1 MLFEVGGTRKHD
13 RPSSRIPTF
22 EKADRYTFPT
32 LTSVERCR
40 STSNKT
46 DHLRLGATADLFN
59 TVKIGFEIQG
69 NTLQQAAGYM
79 VDTWCA
85 QFEVFGGRTMSMNP
99 RTLEHRERRGAKFS
113 AFAVA
118 LTKVNLLL
126 LLLSAFPIPSYGRG
140 SQQEQSREPLGSL
153 TSVGEVY
160 LNDSLAPGEATIF
173 PGDKVRTG
181 ETGTAAFAMSGKGTV
196 KISPLSRVV
205 FSGSYEF
212 TAALEAGTIVLN
224 TITGP
229 KGLTLRI
236 GNNVVVPYTRQKSAT
251 LQVTRAPDGSIH
263 VACLDGSA
271 GVLTMDGNVGQF
283 LQAGQSTSISASSNF
298 LSAPSTPEGA
308 GSSHHPGWILLGLAG
323 AGAAAA
329 AALLHGGSTQSISP
343 SGP

>member
-1 MLFEVGGTRKHD
+1 
-13 RPSSRIPTF
+13 
-22 EKADRYTFPT
+22 
-32 LTSVERCR
+32 
-40 STSNKT
+40 
-46 DHLRLGATADLFN
+46 
-59 TVKIGFEIQG
+59 
-69 NTLQQAAGYM
+69 

-85 QFEVFGGRTMSMNP
+85 QFEVFGGRMMSMNP
-99 RTLEHRERRGAKFS
+99 RTLERRERRGARYS
-113 AFAVA
+113 AVA
-118 LTKVNLLL
+118 VVLTKLNLLL
-126 LLLSAFPIPSYGRG
+126 LLVYALPIPSYGRG
-140 SQQEQSREPLGSL
+140 SQQEQSKEPLGSL

-160 LNDSLAPGEATIF
+160 LNDSPAPGEATIF

-263 VACLDGSA
+263 VACLDGTA
-271 GVLTMDGNVGQF
+271 GVLTLDGNVGQF
-283 LQAGQSTSISASSNF
+283 LQAGQSTSISASSDLSSLPSPAKGDGSNF
-298 LSAPSTPEGA
+298 
-308 GSSHHPGWILLGLAG
+308 HPGWLLLGLAG

-329 AALLHGGSTQSISP
+329 AALLHGGSAQSISP

>member
-1 MLFEVGGTRKHD
+1 
-13 RPSSRIPTF
+13 
-22 EKADRYTFPT
+22 
-32 LTSVERCR
+32 
-40 STSNKT
+40 
-46 DHLRLGATADLFN
+46 
-59 TVKIGFEIQG
+59 
-69 NTLQQAAGYM
+69 
-79 VDTWCA
+79 
-85 QFEVFGGRTMSMNP
+85 MSMDP
-99 RTLEHRERRGAKFS
+99 LMLERRERRGAKFS

-118 LTKVNLLL
+118 LTKLNLLL
-126 LLLSAFPIPSYGRG
+126 LLLSALPISSYGRG

-160 LNDSLAPGEATIF
+160 LNDSSAPSESTIF

-205 FSGSYEF
+205 FSGNYEF

-263 VACLDGSA
+263 VACLDGTA
-271 GVLTMDGNVGQF
+271 GVLTLDGNVGQF
-283 LQAGQSTSISASSNF
+283 LQAGQSTSISAAIGFLIRSFPLKGGGSKFSSG
-298 LSAPSTPEGA
+298 LAPS
-308 GSSHHPGWILLGLAG
+308 WF
-323 AGAAAA
+323 
-329 AALLHGGSTQSISP
+329 GGSWSGCRSSPVTWRVNSVNQSIRAMREPAQSFNCLEKTAHALC
-343 SGP
+343 SVVRS

>member
-1 MLFEVGGTRKHD
+1 MKSMDPLM
-13 RPSSRIPTF
+13 I
-22 EKADRYTFPT
+22 
-32 LTSVERCR
+32 ER
-40 STSNKT
+40 
-46 DHLRLGATADLFN
+46 
-59 TVKIGFEIQG
+59 
-69 NTLQQAAGYM
+69 
-79 VDTWCA
+79 
-85 QFEVFGGRTMSMNP
+85 
-99 RTLEHRERRGAKFS
+99 RERRGAKFS
-113 AFAVA
+113 AAAVA
-118 LTKVNLLL
+118 LTKLNLLL
-126 LLLSAFPIPSYGRG
+126 LLLSALPIPSYGRG

-160 LNDSLAPGEATIF
+160 LNDSPAPGESTIF

-212 TAALEAGTIVLN
+212 TAALEAGSIVLN

-263 VACLDGSA
+263 VACLDGTA
-271 GVLTMDGNVGQF
+271 GVLTLDGNVGQF
-283 LQAGQSTSISASSNF
+283 LQAGQSTSISATSAFSSVPSLGKGEGPNF
-298 LSAPSTPEGA
+298 
-308 GSSHHPGWILLGLAG
+308 HPGWLLLGLAG

>member
-1 MLFEVGGTRKHD
+1 V
-13 RPSSRIPTF
+13 
-22 EKADRYTFPT
+22 
-32 LTSVERCR
+32 
-40 STSNKT
+40 KT
-46 DHLRLGATADLFN
+46 A
-59 TVKIGFEIQG
+59 FEIQG
-69 NTLQQAAGYM
+69 ITLEQAVGCM
-79 VDTWCA
+79 VDTR
-85 QFEVFGGRTMSMNP
+85 FVHFVVFGGRMKSMDP
-99 RTLEHRERRGAKFS
+99 LMIERRERRGAKFS
-113 AFAVA
+113 AAAVA
-118 LTKVNLLL
+118 LTKLNLLL
-126 LLLSAFPIPSYGRG
+126 LLLSALPIPSYGRG

-160 LNDSLAPGEATIF
+160 LNDSPAPGESTIF

-181 ETGTAAFAMSGKGTV
+181 ETGSAAFAMSGKGTV

-212 TAALEAGTIVLN
+212 TAALEAGSIVLN

-263 VACLDGSA
+263 VACLDGTA
-271 GVLTMDGNVGQF
+271 GVLTLDGNVGQF
-283 LQAGQSTSISASSNF
+283 LQAGQSTSISATSNF
-298 LSAPSTPEGA
+298 SSVPS
-308 GSSHHPGWILLGLAG
+308 SSKGDGPNFHPGWLLLGLAG

>member
-1 MLFEVGGTRKHD
+1 
-13 RPSSRIPTF
+13 
-22 EKADRYTFPT
+22 
-32 LTSVERCR
+32 
-40 STSNKT
+40 
-46 DHLRLGATADLFN
+46 
-59 TVKIGFEIQG
+59 
-69 NTLQQAAGYM
+69 
-79 VDTWCA
+79 VDTCCVHFVVFSGRMKFMDPLM
-85 QFEVFGGRTMSMNP
+85 FER
-99 RTLEHRERRGAKFS
+99 RERRGVKFS
-113 AFAVA
+113 AVAVA
-118 LTKVNLLL
+118 FTKLNLLL
-126 LLLSAFPIPSYGRG
+126 LLLSALPIPSYGRG

-160 LNDSLAPGEATIF
+160 LNDSPAPKESTIF

-181 ETGTAAFAMSGKGTV
+181 ETGTASFAMSGKGTV

-263 VACLDGSA
+263 VACLDGTA
-271 GVLTMDGNVGQF
+271 GVLTLDGNVGQF
-283 LQAGQSTSISASSNF
+283 LQAGQSTSISGTSAFSSVPSSSKGDGPNF
-298 LSAPSTPEGA
+298 
-308 GSSHHPGWILLGLAG
+308 HPGWLLLGLAG